1 MEYGIKERV
10 ATERTRCKQ
19 SKMNISVALQAVSYF
34 FLNFLYSFHANSKP
48 SNTPTPAFM
57 NPVMRLDGVLDVRLG
72 AWNRLPQSFFIFSS
86 SRCISARTYSLR
98 MTISSRVRMLL
109 LGCVIIIII
118 IMWKFTYSAADLQ
131 ETLRAVS
138 LSTACGK

>member
-34 FLNFLYSFHANSKP
+34 FLNFLYSFHANSKL

-72 AWNRLPQSFFIFSS
+72 AWNRLPQSFLIFSS

-109 LGCVIIIII
+109 LGCVIIII
-118 IMWKFTYSAADLQ
+118 MWKFTCLAADQQ
-131 ETLRAVS
+131 ET
-138 LSTACGK
+138 

>member
-118 IMWKFTYSAADLQ
+118 MWKITYLAADQQ

>member
-1 MEYGIKERV
+1 MEYGIKERM

-72 AWNRLPQSFFIFSS
+72 AWNRLPQSFLIFSS

-109 LGCVIIIII
+109 LGCVIK
-118 IMWKFTYSAADLQ
+118 IMWKITYSAADQQ

>member
-1 MEYGIKERV
+1 MGNGIEERM

-109 LGCVIIIII
+109 LGCVIIII
-118 IMWKFTYSAADLQ
+118 MWKITYLAADQQ
-131 ETLRAVS
+131 ETLQAVS

>member
-1 MEYGIKERV
+1 MENGIKERV

-72 AWNRLPQSFFIFSS
+72 AWNRLPQSFLIFSS

-109 LGCVIIIII
+109 LGCVIII
-118 IMWKFTYSAADLQ
+118 MWKFTYSAADQQ

-138 LSTACGK
+138 LSTACEK

>member
-19 SKMNISVALQAVSYF
+19 SKMNISVALKAVSYF

-109 LGCVIIIII
+109 LGCVIIII
-118 IMWKFTYSAADLQ
+118 MWKFTYSAADLQ

>member
-1 MEYGIKERV
+1 MGNGIEERM

-72 AWNRLPQSFFIFSS
+72 AWNRLPQSILIFSS

-98 MTISSRVRMLL
+98 MTISSRVCMLL
-109 LGCVIIIII
+109 LGCVIIII
-118 IMWKFTYSAADLQ
+118 MWKITYSAADQQ

>member
-1 MEYGIKERV
+1 MVNGIKERV

-109 LGCVIIIII
+109 LGCVIIII
-118 IMWKFTYSAADLQ
+118 MWKITYSAADQQ

>member
-72 AWNRLPQSFFIFSS
+72 AWNRLPQSFLIFSS

-109 LGCVIIIII
+109 LGCVIIII
-118 IMWKFTYSAADLQ
+118 MWKFTYSAADLQ

>member
-1 MEYGIKERV
+1 MENGIKERV

-109 LGCVIIIII
+109 LGCVIIII
-118 IMWKFTYSAADLQ
+118 MWKITYSAADQQ

>member
-1 MEYGIKERV
+1 MGNGIEERM

-109 LGCVIIIII
+109 LGCVIIII
-118 IMWKFTYSAADLQ
+118 MWKITYLAADQQ

>member
-1 MEYGIKERV
+1 MGNGIEERM

-72 AWNRLPQSFFIFSS
+72 AWNRLPQSFLIFSS

-109 LGCVIIIII
+109 LGCVIIII
-118 IMWKFTYSAADLQ
+118 MWKITYLAADQQ

>member
-109 LGCVIIIII
+109 LGCVTIIIV
-118 IMWKFTYSAADLQ
+118 WKITYLAADQQ

>member
-1 MEYGIKERV
+1 MENGIKERV

-72 AWNRLPQSFFIFSS
+72 AWNRLPQSFLIFSS

-109 LGCVIIIII
+109 LGCVIIII
-118 IMWKFTYSAADLQ
+118 MWKITYSAADQQ

-138 LSTACGK
+138 LSTAFGK

>member
-72 AWNRLPQSFFIFSS
+72 AWNRLPQSFLIFSS

-109 LGCVIIIII
+109 LGCVIII
-118 IMWKFTYSAADLQ
+118 MWKFTCLAADLQ